1 MKQLEKT
8 SNLVETL
15 QGFEVFEGIKK
26 EPLEWIVEHSNYV
39 CFEKGENL
47 FYPGMETN
55 YMQIIVSGK
64 YVIYL
69 ERDGQKR
76 ETGVWGTGY
85 ITGVLPFSR
94 MKIAKAYGRALENCC
109 VLQLHKKHFIEMVQV
124 SYELVQ
130 NLVGAMSS
138 RIREFSQ
145 LRFQDEKLMALGKL
159 SAGLAHELNN
169 PASAMVRSAEEL
181 YKKIHQTPEKFK
193 SVITM
198 KISPEQTDQ
207 INEILFNRIENREEK
222 ELSLLEKQDLEADLE
237 DWLDEYEIED
247 AEDIVETFVDFQI
260 KADDLERVAAILGNE
275 EAIPTIMW
283 WLESTMSL
291 EVLVNEIRESAN
303 RISELVGSVKNY
315 SHMDRSTSME
325 ATDVREGIKNTLMML
340 KHKLKK
346 QQIEVQKNCTIDL
359 PMVMAYGGQ
368 LNQVWTNIIDNA
380 IDAMPDGG
388 TLKIDI
394 FSERSNVC
402 INIIDS
408 GTGIPEEKL
417 TRIFEPFYTTKP
429 MGEGTGMGLDIT
441 RKIIDRHKGRIDV
454 ESEPGET
461 VFKICFPESSRNA
474 SNHVSKRPKL

>member
-8 SNLVETL
+8 SDLVKKL
-15 QGFEVFEGIKK
+15 QNFQVFEGID
-26 EPLEWIVEHSNYV
+26 EAPLEWIVERANYV
-39 CFEKGENL
+39 CYEKGQNL

-55 YMQIIVSGK
+55 NMQIIVSGK

-69 ERDGQKR
+69 ERDGRKR

-85 ITGVLPFSR
+85 VTGVLPFSR

-109 VLQLHKKHFIEMVQV
+109 VLELHKKYFTEMVQV

-181 YKKIHQTPEKFK
+181 YKKVHQSPEKFK

-207 INEILFNRIENREEK
+207 INKILFSRIANHDGK

-247 AEDIVETFVDFQI
+247 AEDIIETFVDFQI
-260 KADDLERVAAILGNE
+260 TAEDLERVANILGNE
-275 EAIPTIMW
+275 EAIPAIMW

-291 EVLVNEIRESAN
+291 EILVKEIRESAN

-325 ATDVREGIKNTLMML
+325 PTDVREGIKNTLMML

-346 QQIEVQKNCTIDL
+346 QQIQVAKNCVLEL

-402 INIIDS
+402 INIADT
-408 GTGIPEEKL
+408 GTGISEEYI
-417 TRIFEPFYTTKP
+417 TRVFEPFFTTKP

-441 RKIIDRHKGRIDV
+441 RKIVDRHHGQISV
-454 ESEPGET
+454 ESDSSGT
-461 VFKICFPESSRNA
+461 IFKICFPEM
-474 SNHVSKRPKL
+474 KRG

>member
-8 SNLVETL
+8 SDLVETL
-15 QGFEVFEGIKK
+15 QNFEAFKGISNP
-26 EPLEWIVEHSNYV
+26 PLEWLIEHSNYV
-39 CFEKGENL
+39 CYKKGEDL
-47 FYPGMETN
+47 FYPGMETKH
-55 YMQIIVSGK
+55 MQIIMSGK
-64 YVIYL
+64 YVVYL
-69 ERDGQKR
+69 ERDGRKR
-76 ETGVWGTGY
+76 EAGVWETGY
-85 ITGVLPFSR
+85 VTGVLPFSR
-94 MKIAKAYGRALENCC
+94 MKETRAHGKALEDCC
-109 VLQLHKKHFIEMVQV
+109 VLELHRKYFTEMVQV
-124 SYELVQ
+124 SYEMVQ
-130 NLVGAMSS
+130 NLVGVMSS

-207 INEILFNRIENREEK
+207 INEILFNRIAHQEEQ

-247 AEDIVETFVDFQI
+247 AEDIIETFIDFRI
-260 KADDLERVAAILGNE
+260 TAEDLERVATILNNE
-275 EAIPTIMW
+275 DAIPAIMW

-291 EVLVNEIRESAN
+291 EILVQEIRESAS
-303 RISELVGSVKNY
+303 RITELVGSVKNY
-315 SHMDRSTSME
+315 SHMDRSTAME
-325 ATDVREGIKNTLMML
+325 ATDMREGIKNTLVML

-346 QQIEVQKNCTIDL
+346 QQINVQKNCTIDL

-394 FSERSNVC
+394 FAERSNVC
-402 INIIDS
+402 INIADT
-408 GTGIPEEKL
+408 GTGISEEYI
-417 TRIFEPFYTTKP
+417 TRVFEPFFTTKP

-441 RKIIDRHKGRIDV
+441 RKIVDRHHGQIDV
-454 ESEPGET
+454 ASDSNGT
-461 VFKICFPESSRNA
+461 VFKICFPEMKNG
-474 SNHVSKRPKL
+474 

>member
-8 SNLVETL
+8 SDLVETL
-15 QGFEVFEGIKK
+15 QSFEVFQGIEKA
-26 EPLEWIVEHSNYV
+26 PLEWIVENSNYV
-39 CFEKGENL
+39 CYKKGEDL

-55 YMQIIVSGK
+55 NMQVIMSGK
-64 YVIYL
+64 YVIYI
-69 ERDGQKR
+69 EREGRRR
-76 ETGVWGTGY
+76 ETGVWEAGY

-94 MKIAKAYGRALENCC
+94 MKEARAYGRAIENCC
-109 VLQLHKKHFIEMVQV
+109 VLELHRKHFTEMVQV
-124 SYELVQ
+124 SYEMVQ

-181 YKKIHQTPEKFK
+181 YKKVHQSPEKFK

-198 KISPEQTDQ
+198 KISPQQTDR
-207 INEILFNRIENREEK
+207 INKILFNRIANQEDK
-222 ELSLLEKQDLEADLE
+222 ELSLLERQDLEANIE
-237 DWLDEYEIED
+237 DWLDDYEVKD
-247 AEDIVETFVDFQI
+247 ADDIVETFVDFGI
-260 KADDLERVAAILGNE
+260 TADDLDKVAEILDNE
-275 EAIPTIMW
+275 EAIPAIMSW
-283 WLESTMSL
+283 FESTMSL
-291 EVLVNEIRESAN
+291 EILVQEIRESAS

-325 ATDVREGIKNTLMML
+325 PTDVREGIKNTLMML

-346 QQIEVQKNCTIDL
+346 QQIQIQKNCVLEL

-388 TLKIDI
+388 MLKIDN

-402 INIIDS
+402 INIADT
-408 GTGIPEEKL
+408 GTGIPEEYL
-417 TRIFEPFYTTKP
+417 TRVFDPFFTTKP

-441 RKIIDRHKGRIDV
+441 HKIIDRHHGQIEV
-454 ESEPGET
+454 ESDSSGT
-461 VFKICFPESSRNA
+461 VFKVCFPEMKN
-474 SNHVSKRPKL
+474 